1 MRIRIIEVRCRTTC
15 KLHSDQVFAHCIRKI
30 NAQQVIELDSKD
42 DKVVRN
48 VDE

>member
-1 MRIRIIEVRCRTTC
+1 MRACVVEDYRRSTG

-48 VDE
+48 VGE

>member
-1 MRIRIIEVRCRTTC
+1 MRIRIIEVCCRTTG

-30 NAQQVIELDSKD
+30 NAQQVIELDSQD